1 MKYLYLSIFLLA
13 LNCSTPKKE
22 LEKTEETKTE
32 VIEIKEEP
40 KVKEL
45 IVVLKN
51 AAASEDAKSL
61 ITNSGLQWS
70 EVVYDKNSTQIAVIK
85 VPEDKSDFWLERLNK
100 SGEFKTVTNNTKET
114 LTELIKK
121 AETTFLSL
129 RKTQCLG
136 DCPIYDVTID
146 EDGNGVYKGI
156 KFVTEIG
163 EKKFKLTEEEL
174 ASLKEK
180 LGKNNFSEYQKSYDD
195 PKIMDLPST
204 FITYQGEQ
212 VKIRLWKGIP
222 KELIDVH
229 EYIEGI
235 LLDKKFFQ

>member
-51 AAASEDAKSL
+51 IAASEDAKSL

-121 AETTFLSL
+121 AETTFLSF

-136 DCPIYDVTID
+136 DCPIYDVNID
-146 EDGNGVYKGI
+146 EDGNVVYKGL

-174 ASLKEK
+174 TSLKEK
-180 LGKNNFSEYQKSYDD
+180 LGKNNFSEYQQSYDD

-204 FITYQGEQ
+204 FITYKGKQ
-212 VKIRLWKGIP
+212 VQIRLWKGIP

-229 EYIEGI
+229 EYVEGI